1 MSHADIRIG
10 DIGTVFR
17 LTIVDELEVPV
28 NISAATTTDIRFQ
41 KPDDTSVDK
50 SAAFTTD
57 GTDGLIQYVSI
68 LDDLDMSGKWRIQAH
83 IITPV
88 GEWRSEIEVFNV
100 LENLA

>member
-17 LTIVDELEVPV
+17 LTIVDELEDVV

-41 KPDDTSVDK
+41 KPDDSVVDK

-57 GTDGLIQYVSI
+57 GVDGLIQYVSI
-68 LDDLDMSGKWRIQAH
+68 LDDLDMSGKWKIQAH

-88 GEWRSEIEVFNV
+88 GEWRSEIETFWVQ
-100 LENLA
+100 ENLA